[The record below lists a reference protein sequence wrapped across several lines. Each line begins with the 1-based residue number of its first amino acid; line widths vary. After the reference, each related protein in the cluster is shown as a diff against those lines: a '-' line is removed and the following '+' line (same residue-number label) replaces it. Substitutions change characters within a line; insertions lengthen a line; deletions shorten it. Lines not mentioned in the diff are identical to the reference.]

1 MTGPAE
7 LLGHAH
13 RRAEHLRPRYRA
25 AGLWSAEPVDEVRL
39 AAARHPT
46 GLAAA
51 DRGAAL
57 TYGELDERVDA
68 AALAVVDAGV
78 VAGSAIVLVVGNDVD
93 SVVAVHAALRV
104 DAVVLLVPR
113 SAGAKPL
120 ADILTRTGAR
130 LGAAPNWP
138 TVTEPELSGRCHW
151 IDLSIDPGDE
161 DRTGTAPRPA
171 RPADEPCFV
180 LYTSGTTARPKGVIH
195 SLSTLAKASAN
206 YIAAA
211 GLDSGDRIFL
221 ISPLASVT
229 GVLQALFIAPKLAI
243 PVILEDR
250 WDPAAT
256 CDLMVASG
264 ATWYGG
270 PDRLLDRMLDEAA
283 ARAAVVPL
291 RAVYLGGTMLDRRI
305 VERVEDDF
313 GVVVMRAYGS
323 SEIPVSTSGQR
334 TESRQ
339 VRHGDDGAALGDVEV
354 RVGSV
359 AEPTE
364 CCIKGPHTFLG
375 YTDAEDDRH
384 AFDGEWFRT
393 GDVAEVVDGRV
404 RIIGRIKDIVIRNGL
419 KIPAAEV
426 EEAVSRIGGVRECA
440 AYSVADD
447 TTGERLAMA
456 VVLEP
461 DLRPDA
467 MSLAGVARALAA
479 EGLPKYKL
487 PEELVFWDEPLPVN
501 ANGKVDRATLAAR
514 SAGRPRL
521 LAERLGAAGQG
532 ASTPEA
538 SR

>member
-1 MTGPAE
+1 MTGPNE
-7 LLGHAH
+7 LLRHAH
-13 RRAEHLRPRYRA
+13 QRAQEMRPRYRA
-25 AGLWSAEPVDEVRL
+25 AGFWASEPVDVVRFTLGRNATRL
-39 AAARHPT
+39 AV
-46 GLAAA
+46 A
-51 DRGAAL
+51 DRGAKL
-57 TYGELDERVDA
+57 TYAELDQRVDS
-68 AALAVVDAGV
+68 AALAMVDAGM
-78 VAGSAIVLVVGNDVD
+78 VANSAIVLVVGNDVD
-93 SVVAVHAALRV
+93 SVVAVHAALRI

-113 SAGAKPL
+113 SAGAKQV
-120 ADILTRTGAR
+120 ADILRRTGAR
-130 LGAAPNWP
+130 FGAAPNWP
-138 TVTEPELSGRCHW
+138 MITEPELSTLCHW
-151 IDLSIDPGDE
+151 IEPGDGG
-161 DRTGTAPRPA
+161 RTSAGRPSGPT
-171 RPADEPCFV
+171 RPADEPCIV
-180 LYTSGTTARPKGVIH
+180 LYTSGTTSRPKGVIH
-195 SLSTLAKASAN
+195 SLSTLVKASAN

-211 GLDSGDRIFL
+211 GLGREDRIFL

-229 GVLQALFIAPKLAI
+229 GVLQALFIGPMLAI

-250 WDPAAT
+250 WDPSAT
-256 CDLMVASG
+256 CDLLVDSG

-283 ARAAVVPL
+283 ARDTVVPL

-313 GVVVMRAYGS
+313 GIVVMRAYGS
-323 SEIPVSTSGQR
+323 SEIPVSTSGLR
-334 TESRQ
+334 TESRG
-339 VRHGDDGAALGDVEV
+339 VRHADDGVALGDVEV
-354 RVGSV
+354 RIGSA

-375 YTDAEDDRH
+375 YIDAGDDRH

-393 GDVAEVVDGRV
+393 GDVAELVDGRV

-426 EEAVSRIGGVRECA
+426 EEAVSRIGGVRDCA

-461 DLRPDA
+461 GTEL
-467 MSLAGVARALAA
+467 SLAEVAQALVA

-501 ANGKVDRATLAAR
+501 ANGKVDRTKLAPQ
-514 SAGRPRL
+514 SAGRRRL
-521 LAERLGAAGQG
+521 LAERLATMG
-532 ASTPEA
+532 
-538 SR
+538 